1 MRLAR
6 KHAHEALGDATSG
19 GVRSQDQQTLF
30 TVMNMS
36 RRTGTSARA
45 LALTKATEA
54 VARREAHRI
63 EREKRLQA
71 TLAELFHAQAEAERI
86 RTAAERAAA
95 PFEEAVRRS
104 VIAIEA
110 LGETRSGIA
119 SLTGLPFSRIRD
131 YLTRPGLGEK
141 CPADQDTS
149 LAQAAPS
156 TA

>member
-6 KHAHEALGDATSG
+6 KDAHEALSDGTFG
-19 GVRSQDQQTLF
+19 GVGSQHQQTLF

-54 VARREAHRI
+54 VARRDAHRI

-71 TLAELFHAQAEAERI
+71 TLTELFHAQAEAERI
-86 RTAAERAAA
+86 RTAAEHAAA
-95 PFEEAVRRS
+95 PFEEAVRRA

-119 SLTGLPFSRIRD
+119 TLTGLPFSRVRD
-131 YLTRPGLGEK
+131 YLTRPDPGEQ
-141 CPADQDTS
+141 CAADQDTS
-149 LAQAAPS
+149 LVHAAPR